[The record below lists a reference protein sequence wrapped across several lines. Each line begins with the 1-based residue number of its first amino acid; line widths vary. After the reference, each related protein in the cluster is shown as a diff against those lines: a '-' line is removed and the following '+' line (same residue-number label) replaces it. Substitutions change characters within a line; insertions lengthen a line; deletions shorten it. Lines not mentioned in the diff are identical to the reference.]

1 MSTSLITNGPRFV
14 VPYRPD
20 RGGVDFL
27 GMRQVNVNMMAGV
40 LPGINNVTWWL
51 RPFSVVSWI
60 YWKFFHLA
68 SEAGISEP
76 TGEQLRI
83 WKEKVEVLF
92 TWGHKL
98 DGRQGLPGISFNPPG
113 GGAASLSF
121 SDWGRT
127 ALNTSLMAAVQYGP
141 AAKTL
146 DGLGFLEPW
155 SGPFFKACGE
165 GPDLAQALDACVS
178 NLDAFGLL
186 NSLGADSAT
195 PEQARALFQGWSVNN
210 PTVKEKQA
218 FCRAF
223 FQAPTVG
230 QDSRIG
236 RRSTTV
242 QLILDLLSASD
253 RPLAERAVRAGL
265 FFGRPNT
272 TQKRTEREEL
282 KTGWLRWQV
291 LQIRQLQRLA
301 LEALL
306 SWFEVRLS
314 VHNDK
319 GTEQITAAA
328 MNSITSDPNIFPL
341 RQTVAECRRA
351 FASECPDNPTFLA
364 LSEGS
369 ALWSPFDLMD
379 TIQANVRQQDDA
391 IVPYALRALFV
402 CARFTDL
409 MFGTKTVRP
418 ELMQGIAERMSLS
431 FLRDTT
437 DRCSG
442 LEVVEFTRF
451 LFENLV
457 LSQHFS
463 VAARRFDGET
473 QRLRISI
480 EEEGLE
486 FLADKPLVPF
496 VTPDR
501 LATALSLMA
510 DCGLIQW
517 EGAAQG
523 YTAVEDQTP

>member
-1 MSTSLITNGPRFV
+1 MSTTLIANGPQFV
-14 VPYRPD
+14 KSYKPD
-20 RGGVDFL
+20 HGGVDFL

-40 LPGINNVTWWL
+40 LPGINNVTWWV
-51 RPFSVVSWI
+51 RPFSLVSWI
-60 YWKFFHLA
+60 YWKFYHLA

-98 DGRQGLPGISFNPPG
+98 DGWQGLPGISFNPPG
-113 GGAASLSF
+113 GGATSLSF

-146 DGLGFLEPW
+146 DGLGFLEPGL
-155 SGPFFKACGE
+155 GPFFKACGE
-165 GPDLAQALDACVS
+165 GQDLALSLDACVS
-178 NLDAFGLL
+178 KLDVYGLL
-186 NSLGADSAT
+186 NSLGSGSAT
-195 PEQARALFQGWSVNN
+195 PEQALALFPGWSVGN
-210 PTVKEKQA
+210 PTSKEKQA
-218 FCRAF
+218 FSRAF
-223 FQAPTVG
+223 FQPPTVG

-242 QLILDLLSASD
+242 QLILDLIGESD
-253 RPLAERAVRAGL
+253 RPLTEPDVRAGL
-265 FFGRPNT
+265 FFGRSST
-272 TQKRTEREEL
+272 MQERKEREQL
-282 KTGWLRWQV
+282 KIGWFRWQV

-314 VHNDK
+314 VHNDR
-319 GTEQITAAA
+319 GTEEIIGAAMNGITAA
-328 MNSITSDPNIFPL
+328 PNIFPL
-341 RQTVAECRRA
+341 GQTVAECNRA
-351 FASECPDNPTFLA
+351 FISECRDIPGFLA
-364 LSEGS
+364 LAEGS
-369 ALWSPFDLMD
+369 VLWSPFELMD
-379 TIQANVRQQDDA
+379 TIQAKVRQQDDS
-391 IVPYALRALFV
+391 IVPYALRALFICV
-402 CARFTDL
+402 RFTDVTL
-409 MFGTKTVRP
+409 GTKVVQL

-431 FLRDTT
+431 FLRDTI
-437 DRCSG
+437 DRCTG
-442 LEVVEFTRF
+442 LSVVEFTRF

-473 QRLRISI
+473 QRLRIGI

-501 LATALSLMA
+501 LATCLSLMA
-510 DCGLIQW
+510 DCGLLKW
-517 EGAAQG
+517 DDAANG
-523 YTAVEDQTP
+523 YTPA